1 MKPFLKNPAIFF
13 SCLAISIFSTALQGG
28 AAEAFPYVPA
38 PTRWAIDGGYGLR
51 VWDANGADPENG
63 EYHEKARQGWILGGD
78 VAVFPLRNFG
88 VGMAY
93 YRFLSSTTEKD
104 YAFFDGTRGESK
116 DAYLI
121 EYVGPSLYFKR
132 EFSRAWA
139 LAQLGA
145 GVVYYD
151 NQHQAKDF
159 PGVFQGAVPGFF
171 GSVSADYKLTR
182 WFGLGMTVRML
193 VGRVEE
199 LAYNGIDVTV
209 DPISLTRVDLS
220 GGIRFYP

>member
-1 MKPFLKNPAIFF
+1 MSPFLKNKAFLFF
-13 SCLAISIFSTALQGG
+13 VLAVSFSLTARKSR

-51 VWDANGADPENG
+51 LWDANDADAENR
-63 EYHEKARQGWILGGD
+63 EYQEKARHGWLLGGD

-88 VGMAY
+88 LGFAY
-93 YRFLSSTTEKD
+93 YRFLSSTTEED
-104 YAFFDGTRGESK
+104 YGFLDGTRGKST
-116 DAYLI
+116 DTYLI
-121 EYVGPSLYFKR
+121 EYVGPSLYFKQDL
-132 EFSRAWA
+132 SRLVA

-159 PGVFQGAVPGFF
+159 PGVLQGAVPGFF

-182 WFGLGMTVRML
+182 WFGLGITARAL
-193 VGRVEE
+193 VGKIDK
-199 LAYNGIDVTV
+199 LAYNGIDLTLP
-209 DPISLTRVDLS
+209 PISLTRVDLS
-220 GGIRFYP
+220 GGVRFYP

>member
-1 MKPFLKNPAIFF
+1 MSPFSKNTAFFF
-13 SCLAISIFSTALQGG
+13 SVLAVSFSLAARKSF
-28 AAEAFPYVPA
+28 AAEAFSYIPA

-51 VWDANGADPENG
+51 LWDANSADPENR
-63 EYHEKARQGWILGGD
+63 EYQEKARKGWILGGD

-88 VGMAY
+88 IGFAY

-104 YAFFDGTRGESK
+104 YGFFDGTRGEST
-116 DAYLI
+116 DTYLI
-121 EYVGPSLYFKR
+121 EFVGPSLYFR
-132 EFSRAWA
+132 HELSRVVA
-139 LAQLGA
+139 LAQMGA

-182 WFGLGMTVRML
+182 WFGVGVTVRTL
-193 VGRVEE
+193 VGRIEE

>member
-1 MKPFLKNPAIFF
+1 MKPFFKNPAFFFSSLATSIFF
-13 SCLAISIFSTALQGG
+13 AAPDCG
-28 AAEAFPYVPA
+28 AAEAFPYLPA

-51 VWDANGADPENG
+51 LWDADGTDPENQA
-63 EYHEKARQGWILGGD
+63 YREKARHGWILGGD

-116 DAYLI
+116 DTYLI

-132 EFSRAWA
+132 DLSRVVA
-139 LAQLGA
+139 LVQLGA
-145 GVVYYD
+145 GVIYYD

-159 PGVFQGAVPGFF
+159 PGVFQGAVPGYF
-171 GSVSADYKLTR
+171 GSVSADYKVTR
-182 WFGLGMTVRML
+182 WFGLGMTVRAL
-193 VGRVEE
+193 LGRIED
-199 LAYNGIDVTV
+199 LAYNGIDITL
-209 DPISLTRVDLS
+209 DPISLTRIDLS